1 MGSFFLSANCT
12 FFFIVLSHSALNAT
26 AAWSALLLLY
36 FIHNHMIIISF
47 KFKAHIALQKYI

>member
-1 MGSFFLSANCT
+1 MGSFFQQT
-12 FFFIVLSHSALNAT
+12 VHFFIVFSHSTLNVT

-47 KFKAHIALQKYI
+47 KLKFILHYRNIS

>member
-1 MGSFFLSANCT
+1 MGSFFQQT
-12 FFFIVLSHSALNAT
+12 VHFFFIVFSHSPLNVT